1 MTARAISRP
10 RPRLMPRTSTG
21 RRRLLTVVLV
31 VVLGLML
38 LPYVWLVLTSLKT
51 RADIFSGDAFS
62 AFTPTLENFRLA
74 FVQKGFARN
83 LLNSAVVATSAMA
96 IAMAVGV
103 PAGYALSRTTARS
116 GTILLFVMLAA
127 RLMPVVVLAV
137 PLFVIMANLGLVGTY
152 AGPIVAHLTF
162 LVPFV
167 VWMMRGFFLAVPKE
181 LDEAALM
188 DGASRGRYF
197 VTLLL
202 PMTRGPLA
210 ATAIFALINSW
221 NELLYGLILTN
232 KATATLPVA
241 TPSLMTPIG
250 TFWGQI
256 AAVGVVTTLP
266 VLVFALLVQRH
277 IIRGMTGGALS
288 DG

>member
-1 MTARAISRP
+1 MTRVV
-10 RPRLMPRTSTG
+10 PRTAAG
-21 RRRLLTVVLV
+21 RRRLLTLVLTVVL
-31 VVLGLML
+31 LLML

-51 RADIFSGDAFS
+51 RNDIFSGDVFS
-62 AFTPTLENFRLA
+62 AFTPTLDNFRAA

-83 LLNSAVVATSAMA
+83 LLNSTIVATTAMA

-103 PAGYALSRTTARS
+103 PAGYALSRTAARS

-152 AGPIVAHLTF
+152 AGPVVAHLTF

-188 DGASRGRYF
+188 DGASRARYF
-197 VTLLL
+197 FTLLL

-232 KATATLPVA
+232 KSTATLPVA

-277 IIRGMTGGALS
+277 IVRGMTGGALS

>member
-1 MTARAISRP
+1 
-10 RPRLMPRTSTG
+10 MPRSAAG
-21 RRRLLTVVLV
+21 RRRLLTIVLAI
-31 VVLGLML
+31 VLLVLL

-51 RADIFSGDAFS
+51 RNDIFSGDVFGG
-62 AFTPTLENFRLA
+62 FTPTLDNFRVA
-74 FVQKGFARN
+74 FVQKGFAKN
-83 LLNSAVVATSAMA
+83 LLNSAIIATAAMT
-96 IAMAVGV
+96 IAMVVGV
-103 PAGYALSRTTARS
+103 PAGYALSRTTGRMS
-116 GTILLFVMLAA
+116 TGLLFVMLAA

-167 VWMMRGFFLAVPKE
+167 VWMMRGFFLAVPRE

-188 DGASRGRYF
+188 DGATRIRYF

-232 KATATLPVA
+232 KTTATLPVA

-266 VLVFALLVQRH
+266 VLIFALLVQRH
-277 IIRGMTGGALS
+277 IVRGMTGGALS

>member
-1 MTARAISRP
+1 
-10 RPRLMPRTSTG
+10 MPRTATG
-21 RRRLLTVVLV
+21 RRRLLTLVLAVVL
-31 VVLGLML
+31 LILL
-38 LPYVWLVLTSLKT
+38 LPYLWLILTSLKT
-51 RADIFSGDAFS
+51 RNDIFSGNVFS
-62 AFTPTLENFRLA
+62 AFAPTLDNFRVA
-74 FVQKGFARN
+74 FLQKGFARN
-83 LLNSAVVATSAMA
+83 LLNSAIVATTAMS

-103 PAGYALSRTTARS
+103 PAGYALSRNVTRS
-116 GTILLFVMLAA
+116 STVLLFVMLAA

-152 AGPIVAHLTF
+152 AGPVVAHLTF

-188 DGASRGRYF
+188 DGATRARYF
-197 VTLLL
+197 FTLLL

-221 NELLYGLILTN
+221 NEFLYGLILTN
-232 KATATLPVA
+232 KSTATLPVA

-277 IIRGMTGGALS
+277 IVRGMTGGALS

>member
-1 MTARAISRP
+1 MRLRSVSSQRRALS
-10 RPRLMPRTSTG
+10 LALAAA
-21 RRRLLTVVLV
+21 LLV
-31 VVLGLML
+31 ML
-38 LPYVWLVLTSLKT
+38 LPYVWLILTSLKT
-51 RADIFSGDAFS
+51 RADIFSGNTFELFVPTFDNYRVAFI
-62 AFTPTLENFRLA
+62 E
-74 FVQKGFARN
+74 KGFLRN
-83 LLNSAVVATSAMA
+83 LGNSTVIAVVATA

-103 PAGYALSRTTARS
+103 PAGYALSRSSTRGST
-116 GTILLFVMLAA
+116 LVLFALLAA
-127 RLMPVVVLAV
+127 RLLPAVILAV
-137 PLFVIMANLGLVGTY
+137 PLFVILSNVSLVGTH
-152 AGPIVAHLTF
+152 AAPVIAHLTF

-167 VWMMRGFFLAVPKE
+167 CWMMRGFFLAVPKE

-188 DGASRGRYF
+188 DGASRARYF
-197 VTLLL
+197 FTLLL
-202 PMTRGPLA
+202 PMTRGPLV
-210 ATAIFALINSW
+210 ATVIFALINSW

-232 KATATLPVA
+232 RTTATLPVA

>member
-1 MTARAISRP
+1 
-10 RPRLMPRTSTG
+10 MPRTATG
-21 RRRLLTVVLV
+21 RRRVLTLVLAVVL
-31 VVLGLML
+31 LLML
-38 LPYVWLVLTSLKT
+38 LPYAWLVLTSLKG
-51 RADIFSGDAFS
+51 RADIFSGDVFS
-62 AFTPTLENFRLA
+62 AFTPTLDNFRVA
-74 FVQKGFARN
+74 FIQKGFARN
-83 LLNSAVVATSAMA
+83 LLNSTIIATTAMA

-103 PAGYALSRTTARS
+103 PAGYALSRSSTRTS
-116 GTILLFVMLAA
+116 TFLLFVMLAA
-127 RLMPVVVLAV
+127 RVMPVVVLAI
-137 PLFVIMANLGLVGTY
+137 PLFVIMANFGLVGTY
-152 AGPIVAHLTF
+152 AGPVIAHLTF

-181 LDEAALM
+181 LDEAATM
-188 DGASRGRYF
+188 DGASRPRYF
-197 VTLLL
+197 FTLLL

-266 VLVFALLVQRH
+266 VLIFALLVQRH
-277 IIRGMTGGALS
+277 IVRGMTGGALS
-288 DG
+288 AE

>member
-1 MTARAISRP
+1 
-10 RPRLMPRTSTG
+10 MPRTATG
-21 RRRLLTVVLV
+21 RRRLLTLVLAVVLL
-31 VVLGLML
+31 VLL
-38 LPYVWLVLTSLKT
+38 LPYLWLILTSLKN
-51 RADIFSGDAFS
+51 RNDIFSGNVFS
-62 AFTPTLENFRLA
+62 GFAPTLDNFRVA
-74 FVQKGFARN
+74 FLQKGFARN
-83 LLNSAVVATSAMA
+83 LLNSAVVATTAMS

-103 PAGYALSRTTARS
+103 PAGYALSRNVTRS
-116 GTILLFVMLAA
+116 STVLLFVMLAA

-152 AGPIVAHLTF
+152 AGPVVAHLTF

-188 DGASRGRYF
+188 DGATRARYF
-197 VTLLL
+197 FTLLL

-232 KATATLPVA
+232 KSTATLPVA

-277 IIRGMTGGALS
+277 IVRGMTGGALS

>member
-1 MTARAISRP
+1 
-10 RPRLMPRTSTG
+10 MPRTATG
-21 RRRLLTVVLV
+21 RRRLLTLALAVVLL
-31 VVLGLML
+31 VLL
-38 LPYVWLVLTSLKT
+38 LPYLWLILTSLKN
-51 RADIFSGDAFS
+51 RNDIFSGNVFS
-62 AFTPTLENFRLA
+62 GFAPTLDNFRVA
-74 FVQKGFARN
+74 FLQKGFARN
-83 LLNSAVVATSAMA
+83 LLNSAVVATTAMS
-96 IAMAVGV
+96 IAMVVGV
-103 PAGYALSRTTARS
+103 PAGYALSRNVTRS
-116 GTILLFVMLAA
+116 STVLLFVMLAA

-152 AGPIVAHLTF
+152 AGPVVAHLTF

-188 DGASRGRYF
+188 DGATRARYF
-197 VTLLL
+197 FTLLL

-232 KATATLPVA
+232 KSTATLPVA

-277 IIRGMTGGALS
+277 IVRGMTGGALS

>member
-1 MTARAISRP
+1 M
-10 RPRLMPRTSTG
+10 RLRSVSS
-21 RRRLLTVVLV
+21 RRRALSLALAVVLLV
-31 VVLGLML
+31 ML
-38 LPYVWLVLTSLKT
+38 LPYVWLILTSLKT
-51 RADIFSGDAFS
+51 RADIFSGNPFEL
-62 AFTPTLENFRLA
+62 FLPTLDNYRVA
-74 FVQKGFARN
+74 FIEKGFLRN
-83 LLNSAVVATSAMA
+83 LGNSTVIAVAATV

-103 PAGYALSRTTARS
+103 PAGYALSRTASRG
-116 GTILLFVMLAA
+116 GTLVLFTLLAA
-127 RLMPVVVLAV
+127 RLLPAVILAV
-137 PLFVIMANLGLVGTY
+137 PLFVILSNIGLVGTH
-152 AGPIVAHLTF
+152 AAPVIAHLTF

-167 VWMMRGFFLAVPKE
+167 CWMMRGFFLAVPKE

-197 VTLLL
+197 FTLLL
-202 PMTRGPLA
+202 PMTRGPLV

-232 KATATLPVA
+232 RTTATLPVA

>member
-1 MTARAISRP
+1 
-10 RPRLMPRTSTG
+10 MPRTVAG
-21 RRRLLTVVLV
+21 RRRLLTLVLA
-31 VVLGLML
+31 VVLGILL

-51 RADIFSGDAFS
+51 RRTSSPAMSS
-62 AFTPTLENFRLA
+62 AASRRRSRTSDSRSCRR
-74 FVQKGFARN
+74 GFARN
-83 LLNSAVVATSAMA
+83 LLDSTVIATTAMA

-116 GTILLFVMLAA
+116 RTILLFVMLAA
-127 RLMPVVVLAV
+127 RLIPVVVLAV

-188 DGASRGRYF
+188 DGATRARYF
-197 VTLLL
+197 FTLLL

-277 IIRGMTGGALS
+277 IVRGMTGGALS

>member
-1 MTARAISRP
+1 M
-10 RPRLMPRTSTG
+10 RLQSASS
-21 RRRLLTVVLV
+21 RRRAVTLVLALILLA
-31 VVLGLML
+31 ML
-38 LPYVWLVLTSLKT
+38 LPYVWLILTSFKN
-51 RADIFSGDAFS
+51 RADIFSGDPFA
-62 AFTPTLENFRLA
+62 AFTPTLDNYRVA
-74 FVQKGFARN
+74 FIQKGFLRN
-83 LLNSAVVATSAMA
+83 LMNSTVVAIAATS

-103 PAGYALSRTTARS
+103 PAAYALSRTS
-116 GTILLFVMLAA
+116 GKGGTLILFALLAA
-127 RLMPVVVLAV
+127 RLLPVVVLAV
-137 PLFVIMANLGLVGTY
+137 PLFLILAKVGLVGTY
-152 AGPIVAHLTF
+152 AAPVIAHLTF

-167 VWMMRGFFLAVPKE
+167 CWMMRGFFLAIPRE

-188 DGASRGRYF
+188 DGASRARYF
-197 VTLLL
+197 FTLLL

-210 ATAIFALINSW
+210 ATAIFAIINSW

-232 KATATLPVA
+232 RATATLPVA
-241 TPSLMTPIG
+241 TPSLLTPIG

-266 VLVFALLVQRH
+266 VLVFALLAQRH

>member
-1 MTARAISRP
+1 MTLRSVAA
-10 RPRLMPRTSTG
+10 
-21 RRRLLTVVLV
+21 RRRGLTLILLAVL
-31 VVLGLML
+31 LAML
-38 LPYVWLVLTSLKT
+38 LPYVWLILTSFKT
-51 RADIFSGDAFS
+51 RADIFSGNPFEAFIPTFDNYRV
-62 AFTPTLENFRLA
+62 AFI
-74 FVQKGFARN
+74 QKGFLRN
-83 LLNSAVVATSAMA
+83 LGNSTVVAIVATSV
-96 IAMAVGV
+96 AMAVGV
-103 PAGYALSRTTARS
+103 PAGYALSRSSTKGS
-116 GTILLFVMLAA
+116 TIVLFMLLAA
-127 RLMPVVVLAV
+127 RLLPAVVLAV
-137 PLFVIMANLGLVGTY
+137 PLFLILSKVELVGTQ
-152 AGPIVAHLTF
+152 AAPIIAHLTF

-167 VWMMRGFFLAVPKE
+167 CWMMRGFFLAVPKE

-197 VTLLL
+197 FTLLL
-202 PMTRGPLA
+202 PMTRGPLV
-210 ATAIFALINSW
+210 ATAIFAVINSW

-232 KATATLPVA
+232 RVTATLPVA

-288 DG
+288 ND

>member
-1 MTARAISRP
+1 MIPRSVAARRRAI
-10 RPRLMPRTSTG
+10 
-21 RRRLLTVVLV
+21 TVVLTV
-31 VVLGLML
+31 ILVAML
-38 LPYVWLVLTSLKT
+38 LPYLWLILTSLKT
-51 RADIFSGDAFS
+51 RADIFSGDVFA
-62 AFTPTLENFRLA
+62 AFTPTLENYRLA
-74 FVQKGFARN
+74 FVQKGFAKN
-83 LLNSAVVATSAMA
+83 LLNSTIIATVATA
-96 IAMAVGV
+96 IAMGVGV
-103 PAGYALSRTTARS
+103 PAGYALSRAGGRGTTVM
-116 GTILLFVMLAA
+116 LFVMLAA

-137 PLFVIMANLGLVGTY
+137 PLFIIMSNIGLVGTY
-152 AGPIVAHLTF
+152 AGPVIAHLTF

-167 VWMMRGFFLAVPKE
+167 VWMMRGFFLAVPRE
-181 LDEAALM
+181 LDEAALV
-188 DGASRGRYF
+188 DGASRPRYF
-197 VTLLL
+197 FALLL
-202 PMTRGPLA
+202 PMTRGPIA
-210 ATAIFALINSW
+210 ATAIFAVINSW

-232 KATATLPVA
+232 KSTATLPVA

>member
-1 MTARAISRP
+1 
-10 RPRLMPRTSTG
+10 MPRTATG
-21 RRRLLTVVLV
+21 RRRLLTLVLAVVL
-31 VVLGLML
+31 LILL
-38 LPYVWLVLTSLKT
+38 LPYLWLILTSLKT
-51 RADIFSGDAFS
+51 RNDIFSGNVFS
-62 AFTPTLENFRLA
+62 AFAPTLDNFRVA
-74 FVQKGFARN
+74 FLQKGFARN
-83 LLNSAVVATSAMA
+83 LLNSAIVATTAMS

-103 PAGYALSRTTARS
+103 PAGYALSRNVTRS
-116 GTILLFVMLAA
+116 STVLLFVMLAA

-152 AGPIVAHLTF
+152 AGPVVAHLTF

-188 DGASRGRYF
+188 DGATRARYF
-197 VTLLL
+197 FTLLL

-232 KATATLPVA
+232 KSTATLPVA

-277 IIRGMTGGALS
+277 IVRGMTGGALS

>member
-1 MTARAISRP
+1 M
-10 RPRLMPRTSTG
+10 MPRTAVG
-21 RRRLLTVVLV
+21 RQRLLTLVLAI
-31 VVLGLML
+31 VLLVLL
-38 LPYVWLVLTSLKT
+38 LPYVWLILTSLKS
-51 RADIFSGDAFS
+51 RNDIFSGDVFGGFA
-62 AFTPTLENFRLA
+62 PTLENFRMA
-74 FVQKGFARN
+74 FIQKGFAKN
-83 LLNSAVVATSAMA
+83 LLNSTIVATAAMA

-103 PAGYALSRTTARS
+103 PAGFALSRTAGRTS
-116 GTILLFVMLAA
+116 TGLLFVMLAA

-137 PLFVIMANLGLVGTY
+137 PLFVIMANVGLVGTY
-152 AGPIVAHLTF
+152 AGPVIAHLTF

-167 VWMMRGFFLAVPKE
+167 VWMMRGFFLAVPRE

-188 DGASRGRYF
+188 DGATRARYF
-197 VTLLL
+197 FTLLL

-266 VLVFALLVQRH
+266 VLIFALLVQRH
-277 IIRGMTGGALS
+277 IVRGMTGGALS

>member
-1 MTARAISRP
+1 MMS
-10 RPRLMPRTSTG
+10 SVSS
-21 RRRLLTVVLV
+21 RRRALSIVLALVLLAL
-31 VVLGLML
+31 L
-38 LPYVWLVLTSLKT
+38 LPYVWLILTSFKT
-51 RADIFSGDAFS
+51 RADIFSGNPLSLFV
-62 AFTPTLENFRLA
+62 PTLDNYRVA
-74 FVQKGFARN
+74 FIDKGFLRN
-83 LLNSAVVATSAMA
+83 LGNSALVATVATS

-103 PAGYALSRTTARS
+103 PAGYALARS
-116 GTILLFVMLAA
+116 SSRSSMLVLFVLLAA
-127 RLMPVVVLAV
+127 RLLPAVILAV
-137 PLFVIMANLGLVGTY
+137 PIFLMLSNIGLVGTI
-152 AGPIVAHLTF
+152 AAPVTAHLTF

-167 VWMMRGFFLAVPKE
+167 CWMMRGFFLAVPKE

-188 DGASRGRYF
+188 DGTTRVRYF
-197 VTLLL
+197 FTVLL

-210 ATAIFALINSW
+210 ATVIFALINSW

-232 KATATLPVA
+232 RTTATLPVA
-241 TPSLMTPIG
+241 TPSLLTPIG

>member
-1 MTARAISRP
+1 
-10 RPRLMPRTSTG
+10 MPRTARG
-21 RRRLLTVVLV
+21 RRRAVTLVLAIVLLALLV
-31 VVLGLML
+31 
-38 LPYVWLVLTSLKT
+38 PYLWLILTSLKT
-51 RADIFSGDAFS
+51 RNDIFSGDPFGAF
-62 AFTPTLENFRLA
+62 APTLDNYRVA
-74 FVQKGFARN
+74 FIQKGFLKN
-83 LLNSAVVATSAMA
+83 LLNSTVIAVTAMS

-103 PAGYALSRTTARS
+103 PAGYALSRTSSRASTA
-116 GTILLFVMLAA
+116 LLFVLLAA

-137 PLFVIMANLGLVGTY
+137 PLFVIMANLDLVGTY
-152 AGPIVAHLTF
+152 AGPVIAHLTF

-167 VWMMRGFFLAVPKE
+167 VWMMRGFFLAVPRE

-188 DGASRGRYF
+188 DGATRARYF
-197 VTLLL
+197 FTLLL
-202 PMTRGPLA
+202 PMVRGPLA

>member
-1 MTARAISRP
+1 MI
-10 RPRLMPRTSTG
+10 PRTAVG
-21 RRRLLTVVLV
+21 RQRLLTLVLAI
-31 VVLGLML
+31 VLLVLL
-38 LPYVWLVLTSLKT
+38 LPYVWLILTSLKS
-51 RADIFSGDAFS
+51 RNDIFSGDVFGGFA
-62 AFTPTLENFRLA
+62 PTLENFRMA
-74 FVQKGFARN
+74 FIQKGFAKN
-83 LLNSAVVATSAMA
+83 LLNSTIVAAAAMA

-103 PAGYALSRTTARS
+103 PAGFALSRTTGRMS
-116 GTILLFVMLAA
+116 TGLLFVMLAA

-137 PLFVIMANLGLVGTY
+137 PLFVIMANVGLVGTY
-152 AGPIVAHLTF
+152 AGPVIAHLTF

-167 VWMMRGFFLAVPKE
+167 VWMMRGFFLAVPRE

-188 DGASRGRYF
+188 DGATRARYF
-197 VTLLL
+197 FTLLL

-266 VLVFALLVQRH
+266 VLIFALLVQRH
-277 IIRGMTGGALS
+277 IVRGMTGGALS